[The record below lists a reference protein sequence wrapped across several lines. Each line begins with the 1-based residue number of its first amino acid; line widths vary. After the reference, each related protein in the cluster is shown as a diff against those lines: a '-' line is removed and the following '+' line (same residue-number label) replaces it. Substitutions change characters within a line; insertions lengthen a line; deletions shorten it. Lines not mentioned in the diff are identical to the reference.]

1 MFDDEHGEEICRLTF
16 RIGALLEKGLS
27 TRARQQSIEQY
38 FKSSK
43 SFGFFLFVCLY
54 TLKLCYVFLD
64 HVFFC
69 FFFFK
74 KKDCL

>member
-43 SFGFFLFVCLY
+43 SF
-54 TLKLCYVFLD
+54 
-64 HVFFC
+64 
-69 FFFFK
+69 FFFFFFVVGLFIYIK
-74 KKDCL
+74 VVLFFFFFEKEKDCL

>member
-43 SFGFFLFVCLY
+43 SFVFFLLVCLY
-54 TLKLCYVFLD
+54 TLKLCYLFLD
-64 HVFFC
+64 HVFF
-69 FFFFK
+69 FFF
-74 KKDCL
+74 